1 MIETVIRKDE
11 RGFEW
16 INIIEPSLRELAQV
30 AMQYDLHSTSVHD
43 CLDPEHLPK
52 YENINNVSFIVAR
65 SYDASSPER
74 ADTIRKLTNKIAIFW
89 GKDFL
94 ITIQR
99 SDHEYLR
106 IIRNKWR
113 VSKDEENMGFQIIVD
128 IYRALINSY
137 EPPVNQAIEALD
149 RYEEE
154 IFADTT
160 PTSII
165 ESMYLLRRRAMVYR
179 RLLFLTNEIFAKI
192 ADVHLQEKTPFFHD
206 VADKA
211 NEMYY
216 YADQLLISANDLL
229 NIYISLA
236 SHRTNEVM
244 KVLTI
249 SSVFFLPLTFIVGVY
264 GMNFEIMPELK
275 FKYGY
280 YMAWI
285 SMALIVLG
293 IYLVLRQ
300 KGWLRS

>member
-1 MIETVIRKDE
+1 MIETVVRKDE

-16 INIIEPSLRELAQV
+16 VNIIEPSLRELAQI

-52 YENINNVSFIVAR
+52 YENINEVSFIVAR
-65 SYDASSPER
+65 SYDANSPER

-99 SDHEYLR
+99 SDREYLR

-113 VSKDEENMGFQIIVD
+113 VSKDEENIGFQIIVD
-128 IYRALINSY
+128 IYRALINSF

-149 RYEEE
+149 RCEEE

-192 ADVHLQEKTPFFHD
+192 ADVHLQEKTPFFQD

-216 YADQLLISANDLL
+216 YADQLLVSANDLL